1 MSNFVPTDS
10 SQQPSGCTPLP
21 SVTAVTSSESD
32 VQFSALSDVTH
43 PCTQVLPPFC
53 NPQHGYAVLPPS
65 LPFSRTTN
73 WEARLRDD
81 CRKQFHARLEC
92 RKLNDPYSKI
102 ACRERTHALEQYI
115 HDVSK
120 STAKIRQSM
129 ERSKEE
135 HEHWMRK
142 QEKKLQKIV
151 DVRLAKEQREK
162 DCADQQ
168 DWQEFISRGWEN
180 GRTGDGRRETGD
192 GRRETGDGRR
202 ETGDGRRETGDGRRE
217 TGDGRRETGDG
228 RRETGDGRRETG
240 DGRRETGE
248 QENRRTGG
256 WGNMRREAGE

>member
-1 MSNFVPTDS
+1 MSNFVSTDSVDNHSPFCS
-10 SQQPSGCTPLP
+10 SQQPPGCTPLP

-32 VQFSALSDVTH
+32 VRFSASSDVTH

-65 LPFSRTTN
+65 LPFSRTTD

-81 CRKQFHARLEC
+81 CRKQFHARLER

-162 DCADQQ
+162 DCADQR
-168 DWQEFISRGWEN
+168 DWREFIGSQRAWASCEAQVKRFDESLREGPPPGWKLPE
-180 GRTGDGRRETGD
+180 
-192 GRRETGDGRR
+192 
-202 ETGDGRRETGDGRRE
+202 
-217 TGDGRRETGDG
+217 
-228 RRETGDGRRETG
+228 
-240 DGRRETGE
+240 
-248 QENRRTGG
+248 G
-256 WGNMRREAGE
+256 WTRSLPPTCKLF